1 MPTYFWFFLKQ
12 FRGSVTFWCGSGS
25 EHLTNGSGS
34 GRPKNMRIRIRIPDT
49 VYKVLQDRYQGV
61 PYITGWMN
69 TVAQLDSILTSCHY
83 LGWIRIPVLELTSC
97 LSTTWGCLRPLYSSV
112 IDSRTDS
119 PATASYSS
127 RRGRKTAPVYERRN
141 RETTRKGP
149 AAAAVDSPFRGD
161 HRSLALAQS
170 LSSLTVQ
177 GGGGDGTK
185 NGALDHESVV
195 ANSPPGNMEVLSA
208 AALDASSQSG
218 RRPPME
224 TGPKIQPGSSSSSGS
239 QMRSGGPSQQSEAKG
254 KENTPQL
261 DVHGWD
267 KLYRR
272 FRKFS
277 VKYRTDVWVKT

>member
-1 MPTYFWFFLKQ
+1 
-12 FRGSVTFWCGSGS
+12 VTAVYNN
-25 EHLTNGSGS
+25 L
-34 GRPKNMRIRIRIPDT
+34 RIF
-49 VYKVLQDRYQGV
+49 
-61 PYITGWMN
+61 
-69 TVAQLDSILTSCHY
+69 AA
-83 LGWIRIPVLELTSC
+83 
-97 LSTTWGCLRPLYSSV
+97 LYSSV

-119 PATASYSS
+119 PATAASYSS

-149 AAAAVDSPFRGD
+149 PVAAAVDSPFRGD

-195 ANSPPGNMEVLSA
+195 ANSPPGNMTVLSV

-218 RRPPME
+218 CPPAME
-224 TGPKIQPGSSSSSGS
+224 TGPGNQSDSSSARNQPGSGSSSGG
-239 QMRSGGPSQQSEAKG
+239 QMRSGGQSQQSEAKG

-261 DVHGWD
+261 DVHGN
-267 KLYRR
+267 
-272 FRKFS
+272 
-277 VKYRTDVWVKT
+277 VQ

>member
-1 MPTYFWFFLKQ
+1 MVS
-12 FRGSVTFWCGSGS
+12 FR
-25 EHLTNGSGS
+25 
-34 GRPKNMRIRIRIPDT
+34 
-49 VYKVLQDRYQGV
+49 YRY
-61 PYITGWMN
+61 
-69 TVAQLDSILTSCHY
+69 
-83 LGWIRIPVLELTSC
+83 WIRIHDLDLTAVHNN
-97 LSTTWGCLRPLYSSV
+97 LRLFCPPLYSSV

-149 AAAAVDSPFRGD
+149 PVAAAVDSPFRGD

-195 ANSPPGNMEVLSA
+195 ANSPHGNMEVLSA

-218 RRPPME
+218 RRSTVEP
-224 TGPKIQPGSSSSSGS
+224 GPKIESGSGSSSGS
-239 QMRSGGPSQQSEAKG
+239 QVRPGGPSQQSEAKG
-254 KENTPQL
+254 KENTPQP
-261 DVHGWD
+261 DVHVG
-267 KLYRR
+267 
-272 FRKFS
+272 
-277 VKYRTDVWVKT
+277 

>member
-1 MPTYFWFFLKQ
+1 MF
-12 FRGSVTFWCGSGS
+12 
-25 EHLTNGSGS
+25 
-34 GRPKNMRIRIRIPDT
+34 
-49 VYKVLQDRYQGV
+49 
-61 PYITGWMN
+61 
-69 TVAQLDSILTSCHY
+69 A
-83 LGWIRIPVLELTSC
+83 
-97 LSTTWGCLRPLYSSV
+97 PLYSSV

-119 PATASYSS
+119 PATTASYSS

-149 AAAAVDSPFRGD
+149 VAAAVDSPLRGD

-195 ANSPPGNMEVLSA
+195 ANSPPGNMRVLSA

-224 TGPKIQPGSSSSSGS
+224 TGPGNQSDSSSARNQPGGSGSSSGS
-239 QMRSGGPSQQSEAKG
+239 QMRSGGQSQQSEAKG

-261 DVHGWD
+261 DVHGNV
-267 KLYRR
+267 L
-272 FRKFS
+272 
-277 VKYRTDVWVKT
+277 